1 MPERSSTPKIAF
13 LDVDGT
19 ILDHGRRIAPSTV
32 RAVREARGAGHLVY
46 LCTGRAAGHIPEA
59 VLEIGFD
66 GAVTNG
72 GAFAVAGDVPVHGET
87 MPRAELDALVAHFE
101 EHGLHYMLQSNRRV
115 YAPASTQAAIKRHLA
130 TAQVDRV
137 EPQTSPQAGFSAEPI
152 EEAPLDEIAKAVF
165 FTEEAGAVDRA
176 RAVFGERFHIV
187 RGSMPLP
194 GGSDGEIGLRG
205 TTKGAAIE
213 KVLAH
218 LGMVPADAIGIGDSW
233 NDIEMFQV
241 CGVGVAM
248 GNADPELQK
257 LADEVTTSV
266 LEDGIF
272 NAFARHGLVSVGSL
286 ATS

>member
-1 MPERSSTPKIAF
+1 MPERSSHRKIAF

-32 RAVREARGAGHLVY
+32 QAVREARAAGHLVY

-59 VLEIGFD
+59 VLDIGFD

-72 GAFAVAGDVPVHGET
+72 GAFAVVGDELVHGET
-87 MPRAELDALVAHFE
+87 MPRLEVDALIAHFE

-115 YAPASTQAAIKRHLA
+115 YASATTRAAIKQHLA
-130 TAQVDRV
+130 NAHAERA

-152 EEAPLDEIAKAVF
+152 EDAPLDEIAKAVF
-165 FTEEAGAVDRA
+165 FTEEPGAVDRA
-176 RAVFGERFHIV
+176 KAEFGERFHIV

-213 KVLAH
+213 KVLEH
-218 LGMVPADAIGIGDSW
+218 LGLDRADAIGIGDSW
-233 NDIEMFQV
+233 NDVEMFDV

-248 GNADPELQK
+248 GNAAPELQR
-257 LADEVTTSV
+257 LADEVTTTV
-266 LEDGIF
+266 LDDGIF
-272 NAFARHGLVSVGSL
+272 NAFVRHGLDT
-286 ATS
+286 AEAPAAR